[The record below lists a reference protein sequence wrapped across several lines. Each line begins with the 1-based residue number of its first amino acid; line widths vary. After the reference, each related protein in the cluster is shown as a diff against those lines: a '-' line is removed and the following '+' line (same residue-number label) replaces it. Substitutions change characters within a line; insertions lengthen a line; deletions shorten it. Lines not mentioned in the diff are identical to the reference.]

1 MIFLVFI
8 ISFFIMNI
16 VNKCIL
22 KEKNIILALGISIL
36 SMGIFFKFGLSIE
49 FFKFSILALVLAT
62 IGWIDFKTQD
72 VYTFHIIIGCLI
84 GLIFIGIEFFISK
97 GISLNNILSFAL
109 FIVSIII
116 IGIFDIRANEEK
128 WIYISMICIYLLY
141 FVLKG
146 DINFINIFS
155 ACIIPSLVI
164 GALALAGAMGWGD
177 VEIIFMC
184 GLFLD
189 FKMSLVNL
197 FMGILLGG
205 LYSIYLIIFKKKKG
219 KTSIAFGPYIALG
232 TGVTVLLGEQI
243 LNWYINFI

>member
-1 MIFLVFI
+1 
-8 ISFFIMNI
+8 
-16 VNKCIL
+16 
-22 KEKNIILALGISIL
+22 
-36 SMGIFFKFGLSIE
+36 
-49 FFKFSILALVLAT
+49 
-62 IGWIDFKTQD
+62 
-72 VYTFHIIIGCLI
+72 
-84 GLIFIGIEFFISK
+84 
-97 GISLNNILSFAL
+97 
-109 FIVSIII
+109 
-116 IGIFDIRANEEK
+116 
-128 WIYISMICIYLLY
+128 MICIYLLY

-146 DINFINIFS
+146 DLNFINIFS

-164 GALALAGAMGWGD
+164 GALALAGGMGWGD

-184 GLFLD
+184 GLFLN